1 MGTSPLAQKQTSYY
15 KNPTIKSHCQYVSHV
30 GTISNIMC
38 YRFLGNSVPDL
49 NAVEKSQIYS
59 NDSLLVELAQ
69 TYDTPLYVFDEDSI
83 RRKCKQIK
91 EAVPYRNLRIRYA
104 CKALTLNAVL
114 KIVRSEGLWI
124 DASSLNEVHRALIA
138 GFDPSEIYYTGEGSG
153 RAVYEELIQLGILIN
168 CTSIDQLRLLALCK
182 GKQCSVRV
190 NPGEGHGANNQTN
203 TGGPSSKH
211 GIYFDQMET
220 VKTIAKQNQIKI
232 IAIHS
237 HIGSGTD
244 LDHWLRIKDKTL
256 ALADQFEDITAINLG
271 GGLPVVYDAKHE
283 APMPLREW
291 GAALTDSMEA
301 YSHKRGREIQ
311 LQLEPGRYIVAESG
325 VLLAEAQAIKST
337 TTTDDVAG
345 YNFIIVNTGMN
356 HNIRPALY
364 GSYHPIR
371 FISMKKNFI
380 KEQKKPYVVAGYL
393 CESGD
398 VFTTDSNGE
407 LQPRDLDHV
416 SVGDIMVMAGTGA
429 YSHALK
435 SEYNSM
441 NLPASVLIEA
451 GGTSRL
457 IERRGTLHDVMR
469 REIVEN

>member
-1 MGTSPLAQKQTSYY
+1 MS
-15 KNPTIKSHCQYVSHV
+15 
-30 GTISNIMC
+30 
-38 YRFLGNSVPDL
+38 DL
-49 NAVEKSQIYS
+49 NAVEDNPIYS
-59 NDSLLVELAQ
+59 NDALVVELAQ
-69 TYDTPLYVFDEDSI
+69 TYQTPLYVFDEGSI
-83 RRKCKQIK
+83 RRKCQQIRD
-91 EAVPYRNLRIRYA
+91 AVPYKNLRIRYA
-104 CKALTLNAVL
+104 CKALTLNAIL
-114 KIVRSEGLWI
+114 KIVRSEKLWI

-138 GFDPSEIYYTGEGSG
+138 GFSPSEIYYTGEGSG
-153 RAVYEELIQLGILIN
+153 REVYEELIQLGILIN

-182 GKQCSVRV
+182 GKECSIRI
-190 NPGEGHGANNQTN
+190 NPGEGHGANTQTN

-211 GIYFDQMET
+211 GIYFDQLDT
-220 VKTIAKQNQIKI
+220 VKTIAQESQIRI
-232 IAIHS
+232 VAIHS

-271 GGLPVVYDAKHE
+271 GGLPVVYNSEHE

-291 GAALTDSMEA
+291 GAALADSMEA
-301 YSHKRGREIQ
+301 YSRKRGRDIQ

-325 VLLAEAQAIKST
+325 VLLAEAQAVKST
-337 TTTDDVAG
+337 TATDGGVD

-371 FISMKKNFI
+371 FVSMQQDAVVG
-380 KEQKKPYVVAGYL
+380 EKKPYVVAGYL

-398 VFTTDSNGE
+398 VFTTGSGGVLE
-407 LQPRDLDHV
+407 PRDLDHV
-416 SVGDIMVMAGTGA
+416 SVGDIMAMAGVGA

-441 NLPASVLIEA
+441 NLPASVLIGA
-451 GGTSRL
+451 DGTSRL
-457 IERRGTLHDVMR
+457 IERRGTLDDVMR
-469 REIVEN
+469 REIDTDHC